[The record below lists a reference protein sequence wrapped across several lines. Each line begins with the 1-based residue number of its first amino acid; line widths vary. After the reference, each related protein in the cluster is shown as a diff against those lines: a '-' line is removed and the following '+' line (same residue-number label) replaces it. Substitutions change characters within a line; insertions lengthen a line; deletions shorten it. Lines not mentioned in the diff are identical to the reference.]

1 MPETIRRPF
10 REIAF
15 VGGRFDE
22 APGLLDL
29 DVLNELRVYREI
41 VVETA
46 KGRRLRRDPN
56 KKNLPQGFGDDLRLG
71 ISGEIGEGSCRVPI
85 ARAPRGENRQLD
97 FDMSD
102 TPDEFDEAAD
112 LVEKSIIAI
121 RDDTR
126 FPDGMT
132 VSALRE
138 LEKWGKLLASG
149 ESVVLG
155 DPGKRSEAVFDATI
169 RERLTDRLP
178 KPYHDTLELTGE
190 VRGADIRRK
199 KGGSFRIRLDY
210 HGGTVK
216 GVFTDEQEALITEAL
231 HRHDSVRLKIRAR
244 CAYDPNGKMQLIEE
258 VYDCEI
264 VSEEDSV
271 TPDPTSILRIFEE
284 IHKSMPESAWDN
296 LPTDGARNYKH
307 YLYGFPKEE
316 EEEE

>member
-29 DVLNELRVYREI
+29 VVMGELQIYRKI

-56 KKNLPQGFGDDLRLG
+56 KKSLPQGFGDDLRLG

-85 ARAPRGENRQLD
+85 ARAARGESRQSG
-97 FDMSD
+97 FDM
-102 TPDEFDEAAD
+102 PDEFDEAAD

-121 RDDTR
+121 RDDTL

-138 LEKWGKLLASG
+138 LEKWGKSLAPG
-149 ESVVLG
+149 ERVVLSA
-155 DPGKRSEAVFDATI
+155 PGKRGGAVFDAEI
-169 RERLTDRLP
+169 RERLADRLP
-178 KPYHDTLELTGE
+178 KPYYDTLELTGE
-190 VRGADIRRK
+190 VRGADIRK
-199 KGGSFRIRLDY
+199 KEGGSFRIRLDY
-210 HGGTVK
+210 HGGTVS
-216 GVFTDEQEALITEAL
+216 GAFTDEQEAAVTEAL
-231 HRHDSVRLKIRAR
+231 HRHNSVRLKIRAR
-244 CAYDPNGKMQLIEE
+244 CAYHSNGDMRRIDE

-264 VSEEDSV
+264 VRDEEDSSSSD
-271 TPDPTSILRIFEE
+271 TPSILRIF
-284 IHKSMPESAWDN
+284 KDARDAVPGLTWDDV
-296 LPTDGARNYKH
+296 PKDYARNYKH
-307 YLYGFPKEE
+307 YLYGHPKEGE
-316 EEEE
+316 E